1 MTAMRLVAG
10 LEQEVRDFLLA
21 TDENLGDIEVQIE
34 RQSRELQRQ
43 AAQTAA
49 QSKADSTPPKCYSAA
64 GKSLK

>member
-34 RQSRELQRQ
+34 RQSRELQR
-43 AAQTAA
+43 
-49 QSKADSTPPKCYSAA
+49 
-64 GKSLK
+64 